1 MMSVDIDEN
10 LREQSKLLLRK
21 LKDRQGKLQNIVQ
34 VSNAPITNG
43 LSTSAHAPKVVEN
56 KDQSCTNV
64 KEMLDTSLKKTVDK
78 TARNGKEK
86 LQKLTKYSKRDKEQE
101 NYTRFNDQEN
111 FNESYSQKLLKSK
124 ELEMRSA
131 SPLSREDNMDWSTAD
146 YNGSTV
152 LKKLHNEID
161 NQVNDVQDTGST
173 VLKKLRNEIDNQ
185 ANDVE
190 DESKTFAKRAETP
203 NTVRC
208 RKIIDKNIRVG
219 GTANLN
225 ESELLRD
232 CEEFPRLNFSY
243 SNVDD
248 ADLQYLQ
255 SKFSYD
261 TEPKVIDD
269 EIPVRDTDGQE
280 TGMKGY
286 ADKLENPGNSR
297 KIAKFIRETGK
308 PKSILLSNSQRQNR
322 VSIQ

>member
-34 VSNAPITNG
+34 VSNVSVTNA
-43 LSTSAHAPKVVEN
+43 LSTSATAPKVVEN
-56 KDQSCTNV
+56 KDQRCTNV

-86 LQKLTKYSKRDKEQE
+86 LQKLTKYTKRDKEEE
-101 NYTRFNDQEN
+101 NYTRLNDQEN

-124 ELEMRSA
+124 ELDMRTA
-131 SPLSREDNMDWSTAD
+131 SPLSREDNMDFSTD
-146 YNGSTV
+146 GY
-152 LKKLHNEID
+152 
-161 NQVNDVQDTGST
+161 TGST

-185 ANDVE
+185 GNDVE
-190 DESKTFAKRAETP
+190 DESETFAKRAETP
-203 NTVRC
+203 NTVRR
-208 RKIIDKNIRVG
+208 RKIIDKNVRVVG
-219 GTANLN
+219 SANLN
-225 ESELLRD
+225 ESEIMRD

-280 TGMKGY
+280 TGVKGY

-297 KIAKFIRETGK
+297 KIAKFIRESGK

-322 VSIQ
+322 VSI

>member
-43 LSTSAHAPKVVEN
+43 LSTSATCNASKVVEN
-56 KDQSCTNV
+56 KDQRCTNV

-86 LQKLTKYSKRDKEQE
+86 LQKLTKHTKKDKEEE
-101 NYTRFNDQEN
+101 NYTRLNDQEN

-124 ELEMRSA
+124 ELDMRSA

-146 YNGSTV
+146 Y
-152 LKKLHNEID
+152 
-161 NQVNDVQDTGST
+161 TGST
-173 VLKKLRNEIDNQ
+173 VLKKLRNEIDTENQ
-185 ANDVE
+185 VNDVE
-190 DESKTFAKRAETP
+190 DESETFAKRAETP
-203 NTVRC
+203 NTVRR
-208 RKIIDKNIRVG
+208 RKIIDKNVRVG
-219 GTANLN
+219 GTGTCNLN
-225 ESELLRD
+225 ESELMRD

-269 EIPVRDTDGQE
+269 EIPVRDTDRQE
-280 TGMKGY
+280 TEVKGY

-297 KIAKFIRETGK
+297 KIAKFIRESGK

-322 VSIQ
+322 VNI

>member
-34 VSNAPITNG
+34 VSNAPVTNG
-43 LSTSAHAPKVVEN
+43 LSTSAKAPKVVGN

-64 KEMLDTSLKKTVDK
+64 KEVFDTSLKKTVDK

-86 LQKLTKYSKRDKEQE
+86 LQKLTKYTKKDKEEE
-101 NYTRFNDQEN
+101 NYTRLNDQEN

-124 ELEMRSA
+124 ELDMRSA

-146 YNGSTV
+146 Y
-152 LKKLHNEID
+152 
-161 NQVNDVQDTGST
+161 TGST

-185 ANDVE
+185 VNDVQ
-190 DESKTFAKRAETP
+190 DESETFAKRAETP
-203 NTVRC
+203 NTVRR
-208 RKIIDKNIRVG
+208 RKIIDKNVRVG
-219 GTANLN
+219 GSANLN
-225 ESELLRD
+225 ESEIMRD

-280 TGMKGY
+280 TEVKGY

-297 KIAKFIRETGK
+297 KIAKFIRESGK

-322 VSIQ
+322 VSI

>member
-34 VSNAPITNG
+34 VSNVSVTNG
-43 LSTSAHAPKVVEN
+43 LSTSANAPKVVEN

-101 NYTRFNDQEN
+101 NFTRLNDQEN

-124 ELEMRSA
+124 ELDMRSA
-131 SPLSREDNMDWSTAD
+131 SPLSREDNMDWSTDD
-146 YNGSTV
+146 YTGSTV
-152 LKKLHNEID
+152 LKRLRNEID
-161 NQVNDVQDTGST
+161 NQVND
-173 VLKKLRNEIDNQ
+173 
-185 ANDVE
+185 AE
-190 DESKTFAKRAETP
+190 DESETFAKRAETP
-203 NTVRC
+203 NTVRR

-225 ESELLRD
+225 ESELMRD

-255 SKFSYD
+255 SKFSNN

-269 EIPVRDTDGQE
+269 EIPVRDTDRQE
-280 TGMKGY
+280 TGVKGY

-297 KIAKFIRETGK
+297 KIAKFIRESGK

-322 VSIQ
+322 VSI